1 MRRHAVE
8 QVAARSGVATLYGR
22 LATSTQPARRRAA
35 RPSRAHG
42 VGLDHAHA
50 GRSATTSRSTGARPR
65 STSTAVTV
73 GAGLGQRQRQRAQPG
88 ADLDHAIAGTDAG
101 QAGDAAH
108 RVRVGHEVLAERA
121 PGGQAVGRQQVAHRR
136 PRMGHEDWRIS
147 TWIGA
152 EVRSAICWNL
162 VSRMT
167 SVSWSPPGQIRVVHR
182 IERPLATLTT
192 VTTCPPD
199 MPL

>member
-1 MRRHAVE
+1 MVGDDVAQRRD
-8 QVAARSGVATLYGR
+8 QPGVD
-22 LATSTQPARRRAA
+22 
-35 RPSRAHG
+35 
-42 VGLDHAHA
+42 LDR
-50 GRSATTSRSTGARPR
+50 GDL
-65 STSTAVTV
+65 
-73 GAGLGQRQRQRAQPG
+73 GAGLDQRQRQRTQPG
-88 ADLDHAIAGTDAG
+88 ADLDHAVAGADASEG
-101 QAGDAAH
+101 GDAAH
-108 RVRVGHEVLAERA
+108 GVRIGDEVLAELA
-121 PGGQAVGRQQVAHRR
+121 PGGQTAGRQQVAHRR
-136 PRMGHEDWRIS
+136 PRVGHEAWRIS

-167 SVSWSPPGQIRVVHR
+167 SVSWSPPGQLRVVHR